1 MAKPPRI
8 SLAEMARQTGAML
21 RRGDSAHFDP
31 AAGLPPTLS
40 DLTESLFFS
49 PGDGRIWLNDQRML
63 LWHSSAMG
71 HLRREL
77 VDALGLERARGLL
90 TRAGYVS
97 GARDATLVRDRWP
110 QGDAAAVFMAGT
122 RLHALEGVVKVT
134 PIAFDF
140 DIDRGFYE
148 GEFLWEHSSED
159 DEHIAAYGI
168 GTEPACWSQIGYA
181 CGYVTTL
188 FGQLVI
194 FREVEC
200 RSMGASTCRVI
211 GRHAAAWGDVTED
224 MRYLQARDF
233 RSLAEDLA
241 AEPAP
246 APLRAPAA
254 TLPAP
259 ATPDRHEI
267 VGASSAFNAACH
279 QLDRVAR
286 TQATVLFTGESG
298 VGKEVFARRLHRISR
313 RADQPFVAVNC
324 AAIPDTLIE
333 AELFGVERGAFTG
346 ATATRPGRFERADRG
361 TLFLDEIA
369 TLSPVSQGKLLRA
382 LQEGEIERVG
392 GTKVIT
398 VDVRVIAAT
407 NVDLQAEVR
416 AGRFREDLFFRLNV
430 YPMHLPPL
438 RERRDDIPL
447 LMNHFLRRES
457 ARHGRSPTG
466 FTPRAVRA
474 LLHYAYPGNIRELQN
489 LVERG
494 VISADDGAPIDVRH
508 LFRREQLSD
517 ETLLAIGA
525 GGALTRSQDAAG
537 VSNLLQH
544 LEQALGTDTLPLDD
558 LEQRLLRE
566 AVAAADGNVSAAA
579 RRLGLTR
586 AQLAYRLSHAAP
598 AARSSGAP
606 RDLPEVTGK

>member
-1 MAKPPRI
+1 MAKPQRI

-159 DEHIAAYGI
+159 DEHIAAYGL

-200 RSMGASTCRVI
+200 RSMGASTCRVV
-211 GRHAAAWGDVTED
+211 GRHAAAWGDVSED

-233 RSLAEDLA
+233 RSLAQDLA

-246 APLRAPAA
+246 APVRPAVA
-254 TLPAP
+254 VPPADTT
-259 ATPDRHEI
+259 ADRHEI
-267 VGASSAFNAACH
+267 VGASSAFNSACH

-298 VGKEVFARRLHRISR
+298 VGKEAFARRLHRISK
-313 RADQPFVAVNC
+313 RADRPFVAVNC

-346 ATATRPGRFERADRG
+346 ATASRPGRFERADGG

-392 GTKVIT
+392 GTRTIT
-398 VDVRVIAAT
+398 VDVRVVAAT

-416 AGRFREDLFFRLNV
+416 CGRFREDLFFRLNV

-474 LLHYAYPGNIRELQN
+474 LLHYAFPGNIRELQN
-489 LVERG
+489 LIERG

-517 ETLLAIGA
+517 EALLAIGA
-525 GGALTRSQDAAG
+525 GGALMPSQDSAG
-537 VSNLLQH
+537 VPNLLQH
-544 LEQALGTDTLPLDD
+544 LQQALGAETLALAE
-558 LEQRLLRE
+558 LEGRLLRE
-566 AVAAADGNVSAAA
+566 AVDAASGNLAAAA

-586 AQLAYRLSHAAP
+586 AQLAYRLERAATP
-598 AARSSGAP
+598 
-606 RDLPEVTGK
+606 T

>member
-1 MAKPPRI
+1 MTKQSRI

-97 GARDATLVRDRWP
+97 GARDATLVRERWP

-159 DEHIAAYGI
+159 DEHIAAYGL

-200 RSMGASTCRVI
+200 RAMGASTCRVV
-211 GRHAAAWGDVTED
+211 GRHAAAWGDVSED

-233 RSLAEDLA
+233 RSLAEDLSAEAPGAVA
-241 AEPAP
+241 AVVPAP
-246 APLRAPAA
+246 GSPAV
-254 TLPAP
+254 
-259 ATPDRHEI
+259 PDRHEI
-267 VGASSAFNAACH
+267 VGASSAFNSACH

-346 ATATRPGRFERADRG
+346 ATASRPGRFERADGG

-392 GTKVIT
+392 GTKTIT
-398 VDVRVIAAT
+398 VDVRVVAAT

-525 GGALTRSQDAAG
+525 GGGLMPSQDAAG
-537 VSNLLQH
+537 VPNLLQH
-544 LEQALGTDTLPLDD
+544 LQQALGADTLALAE
-558 LEQRLLRE
+558 LEGRLLRE
-566 AVAAADGNVSAAA
+566 AVDAAGGNLSAAA
-579 RRLGLTR
+579 RSLGLTR
-586 AQLAYRLSHAAP
+586 AQLAYRLSSTGAP
-598 AARSSGAP
+598 ASR
-606 RDLPEVTGK
+606 